1 MVSGRGRAAESGS
14 IRQGKRRGAGRPVHT
29 PVHALVH
36 RIRCQPKDGRFAY
49 LTHGSVE
56 EKSSYSLAVDNGPER
71 RTGSRLAPRGQ
82 LKRLFEKAGEGRW
95 LVLLSLTTL
104 LLYLA
109 MIPSFHAMSGHGASL
124 GSFEDATSVSESTAI
139 AEEWGSAG
147 REGARTQLVIDL
159 PFMVSYALLLAGA
172 CNFVAKRAACV
183 GWSRFASF
191 AEVAAWSGPIAAG
204 CDLMQ
209 NISLALV
216 LGGQHSQPW
225 PRISASTAI
234 VTRSLFYGVL
244 TAAICASVAITVKR
258 RLTGGQS
265 ETAPERAPE

>member
-1 MVSGRGRAAESGS
+1 MGGT
-14 IRQGKRRGAGRPVHT
+14 AG
-29 PVHALVH
+29 
-36 RIRCQPKDGRFAY
+36 
-49 LTHGSVE
+49 
-56 EKSSYSLAVDNGPER
+56 N
-71 RTGSRLAPRGQ
+71 RTASRLAPRGRA
-82 LKRLFEKAGEGRW
+82 KRLFGVFGQGRW
-95 LVLLSLTTL
+95 LALVSLTTL

-139 AEEWGSAG
+139 IEEWGSAG
-147 REGARTQLVIDL
+147 RNGAWVQLAIDL

-172 CNFVAKRAACV
+172 CNFVARRAAEV

-209 NISLALV
+209 NISLALI

-225 PRISASTAI
+225 PLISASTAI

-244 TAAICASVAITVKR
+244 TAAICTSIAITLKR
-258 RLTGGQS
+258 GSSSGQS
-265 ETAPERAPE
+265 DPASEQVSE

>member
-1 MVSGRGRAAESGS
+1 MDDAAG
-14 IRQGKRRGAGRPVHT
+14 V
-29 PVHALVH
+29 
-36 RIRCQPKDGRFAY
+36 
-49 LTHGSVE
+49 
-56 EKSSYSLAVDNGPER
+56 
-71 RTGSRLAPRGQ
+71 RTASRLAPKGRV
-82 LKRLFEKAGEGRW
+82 KRLFRVFGQGRW
-95 LVLLSLTTL
+95 LALVSLTTL

-139 AEEWGSAG
+139 VEEWGSAG
-147 REGARTQLVIDL
+147 REGAWIQLVIDL
-159 PFMVSYALLLAGA
+159 PFMASYALLLAGA
-172 CNFVAKRAACV
+172 CSFVARRAAEV
-183 GWSRFASF
+183 SWNRFASF

-209 NISLALV
+209 NISLALI

-244 TAAICASVAITVKR
+244 TAAICASIAITLKR
-258 RLTGGQS
+258 GLSSGQS
-265 ETAPERAPE
+265 ETAPERASE